1 MGRYEPGG
9 FSTPPGP
16 PPGKQPLEPG
26 GFPTPLL
33 RAARSAGALVPVPVG
48 VAAVVGPFFLGTWAG
63 LLAFPIAYSFFYIV
77 SNPALRLLG
86 VFRYHSPLLKV
97 SLRSRRY
104 YEVHSGTLLDYVL
117 LFRWKDRGGR
127 ATRQILGLF
136 LEGFLDIANA
146 VERGEIARDTHIVGT
161 SYFFSEKS
169 AERLGFRLESAG
181 LRLRLVLFVSY
192 AELALL
198 HSFARGRLSFP
209 NVLNVRTAVVRG
221 DELLARRDE
230 MRRILTRLREI
241 EGGPEGQAQAA

>member
-1 MGRYEPGG
+1 M
-9 FSTPPGP
+9 
-16 PPGKQPLEPG
+16 
-26 GFPTPLL
+26 
-33 RAARSAGALVPVPVG
+33 
-48 VAAVVGPFFLGTWAG
+48 GPFLLGRWTG
-63 LLAFPIAYSFFYIV
+63 LLAFPITYSFFYVV

-104 YEVHSGTLLDYVL
+104 YEVHSGTLFDYVL
-117 LFRWKDRGGR
+117 LFRWKDRGCR

-181 LRLRLVLFVSY
+181 LRLRLVLLVSY

-198 HSFARGRLSFP
+198 HSFARGRISFP
-209 NVLNVRTAVVRG
+209 NVLKVRTAVVRG

-230 MRRILTRLREI
+230 MRRILGRLREI